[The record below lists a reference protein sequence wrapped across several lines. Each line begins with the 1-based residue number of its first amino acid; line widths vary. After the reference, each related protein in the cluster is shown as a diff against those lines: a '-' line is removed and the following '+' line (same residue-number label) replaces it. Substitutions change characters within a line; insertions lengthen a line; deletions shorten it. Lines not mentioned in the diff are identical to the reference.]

1 MVESEAMRNQK
12 ETALP
17 EGPFGDLETGNIVL
31 QVMDT
36 TCSRKNAVERDEYIE
51 ARLEQLSDLNESMTD
66 GAGRA
71 KKLIDLLEVKGRA
84 FRHTPEYYAAIEDEK
99 TRIKAYR
106 DICVVSNVL
115 SGEDAEIAENPF
127 KFLNL
132 PDDVTFTQT
141 RDAYIRLSRKW
152 FPDLIYP
159 EDKEQYERIFGSE
172 PNIAKID
179 FEVWLEEGRSL
190 QFLSANELGEL
201 SQSEQEEYR
210 RKHEVYL
217 EKEEKYE
224 RVKTEMRRRA
234 TIKMQILNKAF
245 AEAKKRFSTQEVESF
260 GGFEWTKEKLRSL
273 GGIVFVEYE
282 ALRLEGL
289 GQLRKYTG
297 RRAVNNSVFLDFDF
311 GDKYLEYEYDFRQCL
326 TLKAFFAW
334 MEFRQGLGLCPALL
348 DDISKTYGLGD
359 DRTEQLRMMILNHEE
374 PEFILVALGIPT
386 SGVDHYNL
394 LHFLSMVYD
403 GPTYS
408 HQVGPRDYI
417 SHSLGVEFTSSGDM
431 VLKYESQES
440 ESSFWEGGQERVDQF
455 GKADLQVMRA
465 VAYGPLLQRPV

>member
-1 MVESEAMRNQK
+1 MVESGAMRNQK
-12 ETALP
+12 EAALP
-17 EGPFGDLETGNIVL
+17 EGPFGDLETRNIVL

-36 TCSRKNAVERDEYIE
+36 ACSRKKTVERDEYIE
-51 ARLEQLSDLNESMTD
+51 ARLEQLSGLDESMTD

-71 KKLIDLLEVKGRA
+71 KKLIDLLEGKGRA
-84 FRHTPEYYAAIEDEK
+84 FRHTPEYFAAIEDNK

-106 DICVVSNVL
+106 DICVVSDVL

-132 PDDVTFTQT
+132 PDGVTFAQT
-141 RDAYIRLSRKW
+141 RDAYIRLSKKW

-159 EDKEQYERIFGSE
+159 EDAEQRERIFGNDSPIE
-172 PNIAKID
+172 EID
-179 FEVWLEEGRSL
+179 IESWLEEGRSL
-190 QFLSANELGEL
+190 RFLDANKLGQL
-201 SQSEQEEYR
+201 SQSEQEEYCK
-210 RKHEVYL
+210 KHEVYL
-217 EKEEKYE
+217 EKEAIYE

-234 TIKMQILNKAF
+234 TVKMQILNKAF
-245 AEAKKRFSTQEVESF
+245 AAAKKRFSAQEVESF
-260 GGFEWTKEKLRSL
+260 GGFEWTKENLRGL
-273 GGIVFVEYE
+273 GGIVSVDYE

-297 RRAVNNSVFLDFDF
+297 KWVVNTTVLLDFDF
-311 GDKYLEYEYDFRQCL
+311 GEKYLASEYDFRQGL
-326 TLKAFFAW
+326 ALKALFAW
-334 MEFRQGLGLCPALL
+334 MELRQGLGLCPALL

-408 HQVGPRDYI
+408 HQVGPRNHV

-465 VAYGPLLQRPV
+465 IAYGPLLKEPV